1 MTLTRDPGRVA
12 GLWYLLLIVIG
23 PFFLLYIP
31 NKVFVEDNA
40 TATVNN
46 LAAHEMLFRFGM
58 VAELAGAIILIL
70 LRWLFTGCS
79 QEWNEI
85 WLCWWSS

>member
-1 MTLTRDPGRVA
+1 MTLTRNPGRVA

-40 TATVNN
+40 SATVNN
-46 LAAHEMLFRFGM
+46 LAAHELLFRFGI
-58 VAELAGAIILIL
+58 VAELAGAIILIFS
-70 LRWLFTGCS
+70 RWLFTGCS
-79 QEWNEI
+79 QAWTVI
-85 WLCWWSS
+85 SLCSWSS